1 MPGLFL
7 RSVRPGRL
15 GPGLL
20 NGWLILAAALL
31 PWASARADA
40 DDRWQP
46 LNFVA
51 DRAKVDQVS
60 QLNIL
65 DGHVE
70 ITKGTIVLRA
80 DHVEIRQLP
89 DGAQTA
95 TATGGPGGHSYFRQR
110 RDVTPDGEEFIEGEA
125 LRIDY
130 DSRSNVVKF
139 IGEAV
144 MRRLQGT
151 RVVDEVTGST
161 VVYDNAAQTFQV
173 MSGTSSAAP
182 PGRVR
187 GVLTPK
193 VQAPAASQPDD
204 AEAP

>member
-1 MPGLFL
+1 MYARNVP
-7 RSVRPGRL
+7 SMTKRL
-15 GPGLL
+15 SPLV
-20 NGWLILAAALL
+20 LAAALAAL
-31 PWASARADA
+31 AGMAQAEKADSAKPMNIEADA
-40 DDRWQP
+40 LRHDELAQTSVFTG
-46 LNFVA
+46 NV
-51 DRAKVDQVS
+51 VM
-60 QLNIL
+60 
-65 DGHVE
+65 
-70 ITKGTIVLRA
+70 TKGTIVLRA

-193 VQAPAASQPDD
+193 VQAPAASQPDA